1 MFNSSKQFR
10 PTEYCYFATDGNYGD
25 ADELYI
31 CDTSYW
37 TEEDWSEIEDSSDYQ
52 RYLVAREINSKYGL
66 RNDKTILDEKFR
78 IDWIQSYF
86 DSQQSPEFYCEQGA
100 HNLVCYV
107 CYKGFEVAI
116 YCDGEMLI
124 KTNDVTIKSVE
135 DLVINGILS
144 DDDLKTKIESDDW
157 IMNCWFDIYDVEQ
170 DNQHLDLV
178 SYNIN
183 EAIEKAKEYL
193 KEQYFESISS

>member
-1 MFNSSKQFR
+1 MFNSSKQVR
-10 PTEYCYFATDGNYGD
+10 PTEYCYFAIDGNYGD

-37 TEEDWSEIEDSSDYQ
+37 TEEDWNEIDDSSDHE
-52 RYLVAREINSKYGL
+52 RCFAARRINNKYGL
-66 RNDKTILDEKFR
+66 NNDKTILDEKFR
-78 IDWIQSYF
+78 IDWIQPYF
-86 DSQQSPEFYCEQGA
+86 DSQQSPEFYCEYGT
-100 HNLVCYV
+100 HSLVCYV

-116 YCDGEMLI
+116 YCDGELLI
-124 KTNDVTIKSVE
+124 KTKDFIIKSA
-135 DLVINGILS
+135 DGLTANDIFT
-144 DDDLKTKIESDDW
+144 DDDLRIKIAADDW